1 MEAAANAMM
10 EPPSPPPPAPAES
23 GYVTSTVSSVLFQ
36 FVGIFFLMLLQQP
49 ELVLVLIGGLCGW
62 IYSLWVRL
70 IRAII
75 SFFGGAVSFRAP
87 PPTRQFVPLPAQP
100 YVLHSKVARFQG
112 RFDRLIAA
120 TAAARESA
128 RRGGVPDLQ

>member
-1 MEAAANAMM
+1 MTCLSCVCVRLA
-10 EPPSPPPPAPAES
+10 
-23 GYVTSTVSSVLFQ
+23 V
-36 FVGIFFLMLLQQP
+36 LLQQP
-49 ELVLVLIGGLCGW
+49 ELVLVLLGGLCGW

-120 TAAARESA
+120 TAAAREGA